1 MRLTK
6 TDHMLMT
13 PETGASR
20 HPEPCPTP
28 EIPTDP
34 QADPLPLPGLG
45 GVPGS
50 RGSGSGTRRP
60 TFLSLCT
67 RAGDSLPQQLPDGP
81 ATTSGQES
89 SPGAHR
95 GWWGCRGGGGG
106 RRLGGGRGQTQG
118 EAGGGWPGSIPRLT
132 ARHDSGTNRKNHTYH
147 LYTCERF

>member
-95 GWWGCRGGGGG
+95 GMVGLQGRGRGAATRGRTRTNPRRG
-106 RRLGGGRGQTQG
+106 RRRLARLHPQAHSETRLGDK
-118 EAGGGWPGSIPRLT
+118 P
-132 ARHDSGTNRKNHTYH
+132 
-147 LYTCERF
+147 